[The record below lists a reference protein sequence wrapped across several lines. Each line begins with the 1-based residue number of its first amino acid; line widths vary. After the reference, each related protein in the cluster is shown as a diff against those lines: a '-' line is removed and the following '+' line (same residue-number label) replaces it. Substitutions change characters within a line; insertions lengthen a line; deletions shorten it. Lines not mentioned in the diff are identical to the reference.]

1 MELAQ
6 NSTCKLSKDLAR
18 SKNLTMTETKVLSI
32 NEAMEIAQEIPEIF
46 AALLDLYDADVEWV
60 EMGVEGDQIIVRPVE
75 KSNPTVSS
83 VHVPSTDWNRDK
95 WLVSK
100 SIDEEKRYTLA
111 PWYVPDSVDAHG
123 EWTDKEEVQRAFWD
137 YLKKPDRS
145 IRLQHN
151 MDIVAGEWVEGL
163 TWPHEIEVPVKHPE
177 GDRTIKFPAGTPFLG
192 VIWEPWAWELIK
204 EGEIRGLSI
213 GGKGKRVEQDPEDYE
228 YDPMGKVSFA
238 KMIRTVNGKYVV
250 YSEDGSRRFGTY
262 DSKEQAEER
271 LRQIEYF
278 GKADFKVGDF
288 VQWNASG
295 GTARGQIERIE
306 TDGKINVPDSSFE
319 ITGTTEE
326 PAALISVWREGADG
340 WEITDRLV
348 GHKLDTLSPIADL
361 KKAETFR
368 PPQAVQA
375 NAKRALGWL
384 KEGLAGSGFT
394 DVGRRRASQ
403 LANNQPVSLETIKRI
418 YSYLSRHESDARAK
432 GFERGEKGYPSAG
445 RVAWDAWGG
454 DEALAWSRSIAER
467 FEKHLQGQHDQ
478 SSHARGRAKT
488 PEYSKLRERR
498 EKLMTGAGELPALR
512 RDKNGRV
519 INENA
524 TGGYLANIP
533 EKITVEGIRDELTP
547 ETSLWHHMV
556 PDGEGGYRVSD
567 ERAMLHKKAITTE
580 LDGVASTTEPTF
592 YMLGG
597 GSGAGKS
604 RITESG
610 ITSIPSK
617 ASGEA
622 VFVNADDMKAAL
634 PEYNRMR
641 MSNDDADFFNA
652 AAFGH
657 VESSYLADQT
667 RKAAFVQNKN
677 IVLDGTGNGKWEDF
691 SDKISTAKNAGYKID
706 AVYVTVPTDMAV
718 TRAFNRSLKIDERRF
733 VPESITRGT
742 HKKASAT
749 FEKAQ
754 AAGIFDSFTVWST
767 ETGSAIKLAEGTGKN
782 ITIIDNDNY
791 AAFLA
796 KGNE

>member
-1 MELAQ
+1 MSEV
-6 NSTCKLSKDLAR
+6 
-18 SKNLTMTETKVLSI
+18 KVLSI

-418 YSYLSRHESDARAK
+418 YSYLSRHESDARAE

-478 SSHARGRAKT
+478 RFHGRGGYAAVA
-488 PEYSKLRERR
+488 ERR
-498 EKLMTGAGELPALR
+498 KRQMKNTPDLR
-512 RDKNGRV
+512 KDADGRI
-519 INENA
+519 INEDA
-524 TGGYLANIP
+524 TGGYKAGIP
-533 EKITVEGIRDELTP
+533 ESVTMTGFERPLTP
-547 ETSLWHHMV
+547 RDSAWHHIES
-556 PDGEGGYRVSD
+556 DGKGGYQFTA
-567 ERAMLHKKAITTE
+567 ERAKLHESMVK
-580 LDGVASTTEPTF
+580 DVVSNVQSTDNPTF
-592 YMLGG
+592 TMLGG
-597 GSGAGKS
+597 GPASGKS
-604 RITESG
+604 TFVKQTG
-610 ITSIPSK
+610 LVPDKSK
-617 ASGEA
+617 A
-622 VFVNADDMKAAL
+622 VHVNADEFKGEL
-634 PEYNRMR
+634 PEFERMR
-641 MSNDDADFFNA
+641 MSYDDGDFFKA
-652 AAFGH
+652 AGFSH
-657 VESSYLADQT
+657 EESSYVAELA
-667 RKAAFVQNKN
+667 RKNAMANSKN
-677 IVLDGTGNGKWEDF
+677 IVLDGTGNGEYDKF
-691 SDKISTAKNAGYKID
+691 SGKINDAKASGFKVE
-706 AVYVTVPTDMAV
+706 AHYVTVPTNLAV
-718 TRAFNRSLKIDERRF
+718 ERAFNRSLKVTERRF
-733 VPESITRGT
+733 VAQDIVEKT
-742 HKKASAT
+742 HGAVSRT
-749 FEKAQ
+749 FPRAVSD
-754 AAGIFDSFTVWST
+754 GFFDSFSVWDTSSGQPT
-767 ETGSAIKLAEGTGKN
+767 LLAEGKGRNLTV
-782 ITIIDNDNY
+782 IDADGYN
-791 AAFLA
+791 AFLD
-796 KGNE
+796 KGTP